1 MMNVPLR
8 DRRGQSEEPTEPGFR
23 VMLLKDL
30 WSHGKLEEAKKDFY
44 LVPKEAQPHRLLDFS
59 LLDSTMN
66 RD

>member
-1 MMNVPLR
+1 MTVPLR
-8 DRRGQSEEPTEPGFR
+8 DRRGQREEPTEPGLR

-44 LVPKEAQPHRLLDFS
+44 PVPKEVQSHRLLDFS

-66 RD
+66 RE